1 VVLCVSCKRLTSQT
15 ARASGALTVV
25 VSAEVERLRTQHAD
39 AVREKS
45 AADSKCRKLADKV
58 AALEGEKTDL
68 RRQLAE
74 ERKEANEALAKA
86 QAAQAE
92 ANLARMEGGLAR
104 ERAEQLEERLRA
116 LQSRVERAEAATRT
130 EAERT
135 HKQLMDSYHELGART
150 AEFEVPDRE
159 PGLRCLE
166 WVQEELQALPTIV
179 EGFMSYASLVTCEG
193 AMNAL
198 SREGCRHYEVFDQ
211 GDEDFERDIYK
222 VEDSIVK
229 ESAGALYDRMWG
241 PHGREVVRERAETA
255 RGQVMFDFCL
265 VFVGCG
271 LCMGLLNLCAVSHAA
286 RGERVDD
293 FGALNSV
300 LPDPESNPAEAV
312 LEPLPETAGGAP
324 DAPAAAAAGGGPPP
338 ETAEGVPD
346 APAAAAAGEG
356 PPPTAAPR
364 AEDPVTVAES
374 TAEAPATAGSS
385 QVA

>member
-1 VVLCVSCKRLTSQT
+1 LQAADFTDR
-15 ARASGALTVV
+15 AASGALTAV

-45 AADSKCRKLADKV
+45 AADSKCRKLVDKV
-58 AALEGEKTDL
+58 AALEGEKADL
-68 RRQLAE
+68 RRQLAG
-74 ERKEANEALAKA
+74 ERREANEALAKA
-86 QAAQAE
+86 QAALAE
-92 ANLARMEGGLAR
+92 ANLARAEGNLAR
-104 ERAEQLEERLRA
+104 ERAEQLEERLSA

-135 HKQLMDSYHELGART
+135 RQQLMDSYHELGART
-150 AEFEVPDRE
+150 GDFEVPDRE

-166 WVQEELQALPTIV
+166 WVQEELQALPTIM

-211 GDEDFERDIYK
+211 ADEEFERDIYK
-222 VEDSIVK
+222 VEDPIVK
-229 ESAGALYDRMWG
+229 ESAGAIYDQMWG

-255 RGQVMFDFCL
+255 RAPVTFSFCL
-265 VFVGCG
+265 IFVGCG
-271 LCMGLLNLCAVSHAA
+271 LCMGLLNLCDVSQAA

-312 LEPLPETAGGAP
+312 PEAALEPPPETVEGAP

-338 ETAEGVPD
+338 ETAEGAPD
-346 APAAAAAGEG
+346 APVA
-356 PPPTAAPR
+356 AAPR
-364 AEDPVTVAES
+364 AEDPATMAAEATAEA

>member
-1 VVLCVSCKRLTSQT
+1 
-15 ARASGALTVV
+15 

-92 ANLARMEGGLAR
+92 ANLARVEGSLAR
-104 ERAEQLEERLRA
+104 QRAEQLEERLSA
-116 LQSRVERAEAATRT
+116 LQSRVERAEASTRS

-135 HKQLMDSYHELGART
+135 RKQLMDSYRELGART
-150 AEFEVPDRE
+150 ADFEVPDQE

-211 GDEDFERDIYK
+211 ADEDFERDIYK
-222 VEDSIVK
+222 VEDPIVK

-241 PHGREVVRERAETA
+241 PYGREVVRERAETA
-255 RGQVMFDFCL
+255 RGQVMFGFCL
-265 VFVGCG
+265 VFVECG
-271 LCMGLLNLCAVSHAA
+271 LCMGLLNLCVVSQAA

-293 FGALNSV
+293 FGALNSA
-300 LPDPESNPAEAV
+300 LPDPEPNPAVAVSEAAP
-312 LEPLPETAGGAP
+312 EPTLATAEGVP

-346 APAAAAAGEG
+346 APAATAAGGG
-356 PPPTAAPR
+356 PSPTAAPR
-364 AEDPVTVAES
+364 AEDPVTVAAES
-374 TAEAPATAGSS
+374 IAEAPATAGSS

>member
-1 VVLCVSCKRLTSQT
+1 
-15 ARASGALTVV
+15 

-86 QAAQAE
+86 QSAQAE
-92 ANLARMEGGLAR
+92 ANLARAEGSLAR
-104 ERAEQLEERLRA
+104 QRAEQLEERLSA
-116 LQSRVERAEAATRT
+116 LQARVERAEASTRS

-135 HKQLMDSYHELGART
+135 RKQLMDSYHELGART
-150 AEFEVPDRE
+150 ADFEVSDRE

-166 WVQEELQALPTIV
+166 WIHEELLALPAIMG
-179 EGFMSYASLVTCEG
+179 GFMSYASLVTCEG

-198 SREGCRHYEVFDQ
+198 SRKGCRHYEVFDQ
-211 GDEDFERDIYK
+211 ADEDFERDIYK
-222 VEDSIVK
+222 VEDPVVK
-229 ESAGALYDRMWG
+229 ESAGALYDRMWS

-255 RGQVMFDFCL
+255 RGQVMFGCCL
-265 VFVGCG
+265 VLVECR
-271 LCMGLLNLCAVSHAA
+271 LYVVLLNLCAVSQAV

-300 LPDPESNPAEAV
+300 LPDPEPNPAVTVSEAA
-312 LEPLPETAGGAP
+312 LQ
-324 DAPAAAAAGGGPPP
+324 PPP

-346 APAAAAAGEG
+346 APAGTAAGEG
-356 PPPTAAPR
+356 PSPTAAPR
-364 AEDPVTVAES
+364 AEDPVKVAAEP
-374 TAEAPATAGSS
+374 TAEDPATAGSS

>member
-1 VVLCVSCKRLTSQT
+1 
-15 ARASGALTVV
+15 
-25 VSAEVERLRTQHAD
+25 VSAKVERLRTQHAD
-39 AVREKS
+39 TVWEKS
-45 AADSKCRKLADKV
+45 ATDSKCCKLVDKV

-86 QAAQAE
+86 QAE
-92 ANLARMEGGLAR
+92 ANLARVEGRLAR
-104 ERAEQLEERLRA
+104 EHAEQLEERLSA

-135 HKQLMDSYHELGART
+135 RKQLMDSYHELGAWT
-150 AEFEVPDRE
+150 ADFEVPDRE
-159 PGLRCLE
+159 PELRCLE
-166 WVQEELQALPTIV
+166 WVHEELQALPTIV

-198 SREGCRHYEVFDQ
+198 SREGCRHYEVLDQ
-211 GDEDFERDIYK
+211 ADEDFERDIYK
-222 VEDSIVK
+222 VEDPIVK

-255 RGQVMFDFCL
+255 RGQVMFGFCL

-271 LCMGLLNLCAVSHAA
+271 LCMGLLNLCVVSQAA
-286 RGERVDD
+286 RAERVDD
-293 FGALNSV
+293 FGALNSA
-300 LPDPESNPAEAV
+300 LPDPESNPAEAA
-312 LEPLPETAGGAP
+312 LEPPPETAEGAP

-356 PPPTAAPR
+356 LPPTAAPR
-364 AEDPVTVAES
+364 AEDPVTVAAGA

>member
-1 VVLCVSCKRLTSQT
+1 MCVLQAADFADR
-15 ARASGALTVV
+15 AASGALTAV

-58 AALEGEKTDL
+58 AALEGEKADL

-74 ERKEANEALAKA
+74 ERREANEALAKA

-92 ANLARMEGGLAR
+92 ANLARAEGSLAK
-104 ERAEQLEERLRA
+104 ERAEQLEGRLSA
-116 LQSRVERAEAATRT
+116 LQSRVERAEAVTHT

-135 HKQLMDSYHELGART
+135 RKQLMDSYHELGART
-150 AEFEVPDRE
+150 ADFEVPDRE
-159 PGLRCLE
+159 PGLCCLE

-211 GDEDFERDIYK
+211 ADEDFERDIYK
-222 VEDSIVK
+222 VEDPVVK
-229 ESAGALYDRMWG
+229 ESAGALYNRMWG
-241 PHGREVVRERAETA
+241 PHVREVVRERAETA
-255 RGQVMFDFCL
+255 RGQVMSGFCL

-271 LCMGLLNLCAVSHAA
+271 LCMGLLNLCAVSQAA

-293 FGALNSV
+293 FGALNST
-300 LPDPESNPAEAV
+300 LPDPESNPAEAA
-312 LEPLPETAGGAP
+312 LEPLPETAEGAP
-324 DAPAAAAAGGGPPP
+324 DAPATAASPL

-346 APAAAAAGEG
+346 APAATVAGEG

-364 AEDPVTVAES
+364 DEDPVTVAVEA
-374 TAEAPATAGSS
+374 TTEAPATAGSS